1 MYIATDVIFVSLSCV
16 FGVLEMFKLA
26 YLQKMSEKF
35 VSFSQT
41 PLSDIPLQT
50 VYVHH
55 IHVQSVRWIPGRGG
69 QRAVTSP
76 HYTFHDTWSAVC
88 VCVLEP
94 CSLPFAVESW
104 TPAGRSRLV
113 VWPHRSLGSCLFF
126 FSPQESLLGQQSTES
141 VEPRLERFGFCSGL
155 MVVCAC

>member
-1 MYIATDVIFVSLSCV
+1 MW
-16 FGVLEMFKLA
+16 ER
-26 YLQKMSEKF
+26 F

-76 HYTFHDTWSAVC
+76 HYTFHDTWSAVY

-126 FSPQESLLGQQSTES
+126 FSPGKFAWTTKHRKCWAPSWEIWTLQWANGGLRLLILYAEPLMRLFAVLCRSNASVSRQQ
-141 VEPRLERFGFCSGL
+141 V
-155 MVVCAC
+155 